1 MKLNKLLL
9 MVFAGSLFFVSCS
22 NDDDSSDNTPQ
33 GEFDNG
39 VFVLNQGGFGHGN
52 ASLSFISNDFTLEN
66 DVYSGVTGLDLGDT
80 AQDIAFEGDK
90 AYIVVNNSH
99 TVEVVNRYT
108 MVHIATIE
116 DGLDNPRYIELHNGK
131 GYVTNW
137 GVGSDA
143 EDDYVAV
150 IDLTSNTVTSTIAVA
165 EGPEQII
172 EENGKLYVTHAGGW
186 SQGNTVTVINTAG
199 NTVETTI
206 TVGDVPT
213 DIEEENGKIYV
224 LNTGMPDWMGATP
237 SSISVINT
245 VNNTVESTVTFAE
258 GIKASNLE
266 IEDNVLYY
274 TIGSGVY
281 SVALGGSITLPAQ
294 PLFNTDAQQVASV
307 SAFAK
312 EDGKFYVADALDNNS
327 NGKVYVYSNAGAL
340 LHTFTVGVIPFAFE
354 FND

>member
-9 MVFAGSLFFVSCS
+9 LAFAGSLFFVSCES
-22 NDDDSSDNTPQ
+22 DDDSSDRPQ

-39 VFVLNQGGFGHGN
+39 VFVLNQGGFGHAN
-52 ASLSFISNDFTLEN
+52 ASLSFVGNDNVLSNNVFT
-66 DVYSGVTGLDLGDT
+66 GITGLPLGDT
-80 AQDIAFEGDK
+80 AQDMAFEGDN

-108 MVHIATIE
+108 LAHIATIE
-116 DGLDNPRYIELHNGK
+116 EPLDNPRYIAFHNGK

-143 EDDYVAV
+143 EDDFIAV
-150 IDLTSNTVTSTIAVA
+150 IDLATNTVSSTIAVA

-172 EENGKLYVTHAGGW
+172 EENGKLFVTHAGGW
-186 SQGNTVTVINTAG
+186 SQGNTVSVINIANG
-199 NTVETTI
+199 TVETEI

-224 LNTGMPDWMGATP
+224 LNAGMPDWMGATP
-237 SSISVINT
+237 SSISVINPSS
-245 VNNTVESTVTFAE
+245 NTVETTVNFGE
-258 GIKASNLE
+258 GIKASNME

-274 TIGSGVY
+274 TIGSGIYAVT
-281 SVALGGSITLPAQ
+281 LGATITLPAEPVLDTNGQ
-294 PLFNTDAQQVASV
+294 AVEAI

-312 EDGKFYVADALDNNS
+312 EDGKYYVADALDNNS
-327 NGKVYVYSNAGAL
+327 NGKIYVYSENGDL
-340 LHTFTVGVIPFAFE
+340 LHTFTVGVIPFSFS